1 MPFVKQ
7 VKNKAYF
14 KRFQVK
20 YRRRRGAYVCCEGL
34 AARAGGVV
42 RRRGRGGG
50 GGDPLVAAGVL
61 TAPVRARAEGKTDYR
76 ARKRLVV
83 QEKNKY
89 QSHRFRFVVRFTN
102 TTVITQ
108 VIYAEIDGDKVLS
121 SAYSSELPRY
131 GLKVGLKN
139 YAAAYATGLLLAR
152 RTLQKL
158 GMDSEYSGN
167 TTVDGNVYQPEELE
181 ERRPFKA
188 LLDVGTRATTTGARL
203 FGALKGASDGGF
215 FVPHNEKR
223 FPGYDREAKE
233 YNADVHRARIF
244 GQHVADYM
252 RSMSEDDPEKFAKQF
267 SQYVTEGVEADGVEE
282 MYTKTH
288 AVRVCVCVPGG
299 VCACVMGATHC
310 CRVSCRPSVPTRRP
324 RPRTRSRTT

>member
-1 MPFVKQ
+1 MPFVKL

-20 YRRRRGAYVCCEGL
+20 YRRRR
-34 AARAGGVV
+34 
-42 RRRGRGGG
+42 
-50 GGDPLVAAGVL
+50 
-61 TAPVRARAEGKTDYR
+61 EGKTDYR
-76 ARKRLVV
+76 ARHRLVV
-83 QEKNKY
+83 QDKNKY

-108 VIYAEIDGDKVLS
+108 VIFAEIDGDRVLA

-139 YAAAYATGLLLAR
+139 YAAAYCTGLLLAR
-152 RTLQKL
+152 RTLKKL
-158 GMDSEYSGN
+158 GMDSEYEGN
-167 TTVDGNVYQPEELE
+167 TNVDGNVFQPEELE

-188 LLDVGTRATTTGARL
+188 MLDVGTRATTTGARL

-215 FVPHNEKR
+215 FIPHNEKR
-223 FPGYDREAKE
+223 FPGYDKEAKE

-252 RSMSEDDPEKFAKQF
+252 RQMADDDAEKYQKHF
-267 SQYVTEGVEADGVEE
+267 SQFLPDVDADGLEALYKKVHEAIRKNPE
-282 MYTKTH
+282 AKEKSDKPH
-288 AVRVCVCVPGG
+288 DLKFKNA
-299 VCACVMGATHC
+299 
-310 CRVSCRPSVPTRRP
+310 TRRSLKQ
-324 RPRTRSRTT
+324 RQDRVKQKKLSRARKLLAAEEDA

>member
-1 MPFVKQ
+1 MPFVKL

-20 YRRRRGAYVCCEGL
+20 YRRRR
-34 AARAGGVV
+34 
-42 RRRGRGGG
+42 
-50 GGDPLVAAGVL
+50 
-61 TAPVRARAEGKTDYR
+61 EGKTDYR

-89 QSHRFRFVVRFTN
+89 QSHRYRFVVRFTN

-108 VIYAEIDGDKVLS
+108 IIFSEIDGDKVLT

-131 GLKVGLKN
+131 GIPVGLKN

-152 RTLQKL
+152 RTLKKL
-158 GMDSEYSGN
+158 GMDSEYEGN
-167 TTVDGNVYQPEELE
+167 KTIDGNVFQPEALE

-215 FVPHNEKR
+215 YIPHNEKR
-223 FPGYDREAKE
+223 FPGYDRASKE
-233 YNADVHRARIF
+233 YNADVHKARIF
-244 GQHVADYM
+244 GQHVGEYM
-252 RSMSEDDPEKFAKQF
+252 KSLE
-267 SQYVTEGVEADGVEE
+267 EADGEKYAKHFSQFVAKGIDGDGLEE
-282 MYTKTH
+282 LYKKAHDAIRKNPEPKAKNEKPHDTKYKSIGRRSLKQRQD
-288 AVRVCVCVPGG
+288 RVKQKKV
-299 VCACVMGATHC
+299 ARA
-310 CRVSCRPSVPTRRP
+310 RALLAAAEEA
-324 RPRTRSRTT
+324 

>member
-1 MPFVKQ
+1 MPFVKL

-20 YRRRRGAYVCCEGL
+20 YRRRR
-34 AARAGGVV
+34 
-42 RRRGRGGG
+42 
-50 GGDPLVAAGVL
+50 
-61 TAPVRARAEGKTDYR
+61 EGKTDYR

-102 TTVITQ
+102 TTVVTQ
-108 VIYAEIDGDKVLS
+108 IIYAEIDGDKVLS
-121 SAYSSELPRY
+121 SAYSSELPRF
-131 GLKVGLKN
+131 GLSVGLKN

-152 RTLQKL
+152 RTLKKL
-158 GMDSEYSGN
+158 KMDTEYQGN
-167 TTVDGNVYQPEELE
+167 TTIDGNVFQPEALE

-223 FPGYDREAKE
+223 FPGFDREGKE
-233 YNADVHRARIF
+233 YHADTHRARIF

-252 RSMSEDDPEKFAKQF
+252 RSMQENDGEKYGKHFSHFA
-267 SQYVTEGVEADGVEE
+267 SNSVDADGLEDVYKRVHEAIRKNPDAKEKSVKPHDKAHTNAGRRSLKQRQDRVKQKKQARARALLAAAEE
-282 MYTKTH
+282 
-288 AVRVCVCVPGG
+288 A
-299 VCACVMGATHC
+299 
-310 CRVSCRPSVPTRRP
+310 
-324 RPRTRSRTT
+324 

>member
-1 MPFVKQ
+1 MPFVKL

-20 YRRRRGAYVCCEGL
+20 YRRRR
-34 AARAGGVV
+34 
-42 RRRGRGGG
+42 
-50 GGDPLVAAGVL
+50 
-61 TAPVRARAEGKTDYR
+61 EGKTDYR

-108 VIYAEIDGDKVLS
+108 IIFSEIDGDKVLT

-131 GLKVGLKN
+131 GIPVGLKN

-152 RTLQKL
+152 RTLKKL
-158 GMDSEYSGN
+158 GMDSEYEGN
-167 TTVDGNVYQPEELE
+167 KTIDGNVFQPEALE

-215 FVPHNEKR
+215 YIPHNEKR
-223 FPGYDREAKE
+223 FPGYNRESKE
-233 YNADVHRARIF
+233 YSADVHRERIF
-244 GQHVADYM
+244 GQHVASYM
-252 RSMSEDDPEKFAKQF
+252 NSFEEGDAEKYAKHFSQFVANSLEGDGLEAMYKKAHEAIRKNPDAKAKSDKPHDPKFANIGRRSLKQR
-267 SQYVTEGVEADGVEE
+267 QDRVKQKKVARARALLAAAEEA
-282 MYTKTH
+282 
-288 AVRVCVCVPGG
+288 
-299 VCACVMGATHC
+299 
-310 CRVSCRPSVPTRRP
+310 
-324 RPRTRSRTT
+324 

>member
-1 MPFVKQ
+1 MPFVKL

-20 YRRRRGAYVCCEGL
+20 YRRRR
-34 AARAGGVV
+34 
-42 RRRGRGGG
+42 
-50 GGDPLVAAGVL
+50 
-61 TAPVRARAEGKTDYR
+61 EGKTDYR
-76 ARKRLVV
+76 ARKRLVA

-89 QSHRFRFVVRFTN
+89 LSHRFRFVVRFTN

-108 VIYAEIDGDKVLS
+108 IIYAEIDGDKVLT

-131 GLKVGLKN
+131 GLPVGLKN

-152 RTLQKL
+152 RTLKKL
-158 GMDSEYSGN
+158 GMDSEYKGN
-167 TTVDGNVYQPEELE
+167 TNIDGNVFQPEVLE

-223 FPGYDREAKE
+223 FPGYDRAGKE
-233 YNADVHRARIF
+233 YNADVHRQRIF
-244 GQHVADYM
+244 GQHVAEYM
-252 RSMSEDDPEKFAKQF
+252 KSLAEDDSERYAKQF
-267 SQYVTEGVEADGVEE
+267 SQFIAKDIDGAALEAL
-282 MYTKTH
+282 YKKTH
-288 AVRVCVCVPGG
+288 EAIRKNPEAKAKSEKPHDLKFQKAGRRSLKQRQDRVKQKK
-299 VCACVMGATHC
+299 AA
-310 CRVSCRPSVPTRRP
+310 RARALLAAAEAE
-324 RPRTRSRTT
+324 

>member
-1 MPFVKQ
+1 

-20 YRRRRGAYVCCEGL
+20 YRRRR
-34 AARAGGVV
+34 
-42 RRRGRGGG
+42 
-50 GGDPLVAAGVL
+50 
-61 TAPVRARAEGKTDYR
+61 EGKTDYR

-108 VIYAEIDGDKVLS
+108 IIFSEIDGDKVLS
-121 SAYSSELPRY
+121 AAYSSELPRY
-131 GLKVGLKN
+131 GLPIGLKN

-152 RTLQKL
+152 RTLNKL
-158 GMDSEYSGN
+158 GMASQYEGN
-167 TTVDGNVYQPEELE
+167 TNIDGNVFQPEALE

-215 FVPHNEKR
+215 LIPHNEKR
-223 FPGYDREAKE
+223 FPGFDRESKE
-233 YNADVHRARIF
+233 YNAETHRARIF

-252 RSMSEDDPEKFAKQF
+252 RSLQEGDAEKYSKHFSAFVAK
-267 SQYVTEGVEADGVEE
+267 GIDADGLENVYKKAHDAIRKNPEAKAKNEKPHDLKHKSIGRRSLKQRQDRVKQKKQARARALLAAAEE
-282 MYTKTH
+282 
-288 AVRVCVCVPGG
+288 A
-299 VCACVMGATHC
+299 
-310 CRVSCRPSVPTRRP
+310 
-324 RPRTRSRTT
+324 

>member
-1 MPFVKQ
+1 MPFVKL

-20 YRRRRGAYVCCEGL
+20 YRRRR
-34 AARAGGVV
+34 
-42 RRRGRGGG
+42 
-50 GGDPLVAAGVL
+50 
-61 TAPVRARAEGKTDYR
+61 EGKTDYR

-89 QSHRFRFVVRFTN
+89 QSHRYRFVVRFTN

-108 VIYAEIDGDKVLS
+108 IIFSEIDGDKVLT

-131 GLKVGLKN
+131 GIPVGLKN

-152 RTLQKL
+152 RTLKKL
-158 GMDSEYSGN
+158 GMDSEYEGN
-167 TTVDGNVYQPEELE
+167 KTIDGNVFQPEALE

-215 FVPHNEKR
+215 YIPHNEKR
-223 FPGYDREAKE
+223 FPGYDRASKE
-233 YNADVHRARIF
+233 YNADVHKARIF
-244 GQHVADYM
+244 GQHVGEYM
-252 RSMSEDDPEKFAKQF
+252 KSLE
-267 SQYVTEGVEADGVEE
+267 EADGEKYAKHFSQFVAKGIDGDALEE
-282 MYTKTH
+282 LYKKAH
-288 AVRVCVCVPGG
+288 DAIRKNPEAKAKNEKPHDAKYKSIGRRSLKQRQDRVKQKKV
-299 VCACVMGATHC
+299 ARA
-310 CRVSCRPSVPTRRP
+310 RALLAAAEEA
-324 RPRTRSRTT
+324 